1 MVHKKEI
8 CSNTDPPFL
17 NISYRDMKWNGILVH
32 VMLLLLL
39 QTLLHSN
46 DAGAVGTKLLTESSG
61 EERKLQAQLQTVKL
75 ECNKFEAL
83 LASKDKELEK
93 LKQELR

>member
-1 MVHKKEI
+1 M
-8 CSNTDPPFL
+8 
-17 NISYRDMKWNGILVH
+17 
-32 VMLLLLL
+32 
-39 QTLLHSN
+39 QTLLPFN
-46 DAGAVGTKLLTESSG
+46 DAEAIGIKLLKESSE

-75 ECNKFEAL
+75 ECNKFEIL

>member
-1 MVHKKEI
+1 
-8 CSNTDPPFL
+8 
-17 NISYRDMKWNGILVH
+17 
-32 VMLLLLL
+32 L
-39 QTLLHSN
+39 QTLLPFN
-46 DAGAVGTKLLTESSG
+46 GAEATGTKLLKESSE

-75 ECNKFEAL
+75 ECNKFEIL